1 VVRRNLANPLRE
13 PDTRG
18 RFAAWFGFAGGGAV
32 SVAANVAHAQPTL
45 GARLTGAFWPLA
57 LLLAVEVITRVQ
69 WQPGGW
75 WVATRYAGA
84 TLVALVAAIVSY
96 RHMAGLLTRYG
107 EDALAAHLG
116 PLAVDGLMVVSGVA
130 LLSLARTV
138 AAPASS
144 YGRTSTP
151 PRAGTTGANDQTCTT
166 DNSVAQTKRR
176 TAAQMS
182 ASAPPSAPRSA
193 PPAPGS
199 ELRTQAEATY
209 RQSVA
214 DGRPLK
220 GTELAA
226 QFRRSPRWGQQLIAD
241 IEREL
246 DQQQR
251 AA

>member
-1 VVRRNLANPLRE
+1 VVRRNLANPLQE

-138 AAPASS
+138 AAPAST

-151 PRAGTTGANDQTCTT
+151 PRAGTTGASDHTCTT
-166 DNSVAQTKRR
+166 DDSAAQTKRR

-182 ASAPPSAPRSA
+182 ASAPPSA

-241 IEREL
+241 IERDL